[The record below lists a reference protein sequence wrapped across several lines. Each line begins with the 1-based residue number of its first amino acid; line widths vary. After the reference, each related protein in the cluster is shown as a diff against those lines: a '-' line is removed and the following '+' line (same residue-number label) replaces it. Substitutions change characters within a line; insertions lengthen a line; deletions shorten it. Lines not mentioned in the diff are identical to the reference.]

1 MDEFVRWLKAQID
14 EDEAAALGTLD
25 ISRRAAMK
33 RGEPVPRWEYEPD
46 GSIRDQKGMARMA
59 RVKFTWSDSAAHIV
73 RHDPARVLLEIE
85 SKRELL
91 YAVVSAKHDY
101 DHWHARPPA
110 DRDTRVET
118 LAKMTGRWSAWKF
131 VATQLAA
138 PYADRDGYAEALAA
152 LG

>member
-91 YAVVSAKHDY
+91 ELHRAEWVDTG
-101 DHWHARPPA
+101 DA
-110 DRDTRVET
+110 DGNDRSGYFCTECDVTRRFPCQT
-118 LAKMTGRWSAWKF
+118 LRL
-131 VATQLAA
+131 LAA
-138 PYADRDGYAEALAA
+138 PYAGREGYEEALAA